1 MIHKNDKTTISKTG
15 ESDRCKDKTP
25 LFVRRI
31 SAKSPKHMNSTTS
44 QGSPEGPVKIRFLFY
59 IYILSGYIYIYHVII
74 TKITQ
79 LVVFK
84 FYSTC
89 RYTQA
94 RQYIFMVKP

>member
-1 MIHKNDKTTISKTG
+1 MIHKNDKNTISKTG

-59 IYILSGYIYIYHVII
+59 IYIVLIHIHNNQNHTTSRF
-74 TKITQ
+74 Q
-79 LVVFK
+79 AL
-84 FYSTC
+84 FYL
-89 RYTQA
+89 
-94 RQYIFMVKP
+94 

>member
-1 MIHKNDKTTISKTG
+1 MSHKNDQTTISKTG

-59 IYILSGYIYIYHVII
+59 IYIVWIHIHNNQNHTTSRFQAL
-74 TKITQ
+74 
-79 LVVFK
+79 
-84 FYSTC
+84 FYL
-89 RYTQA
+89 
-94 RQYIFMVKP
+94 

>member
-1 MIHKNDKTTISKTG
+1 MSHKNDQTTISKTG

-59 IYILSGYIYIYHVII
+59 MYIVWIHNNNQNYTTSRFQAL
-74 TKITQ
+74 
-79 LVVFK
+79 
-84 FYSTC
+84 FYL
-89 RYTQA
+89 
-94 RQYIFMVKP
+94 